1 MEKVLK
7 AMTRKV
13 LSLETELIQVKERS
27 SICNDAEDPKDKVS
41 EDVKDIESKI
51 EKQASGENISFDH
64 DEIKGTTSTPKD
76 KKNNVDKL
84 DSKIEMLNCKHC
96 NYSCKKRK
104 ISK

>member
-27 SICNDAEDPKDKVS
+27 SICNDAKDPKNKVS

-51 EKQASGENISFDH
+51 KKQTSGENLSFDH
-64 DEIKGTTSTPKD
+64 NEIKGTTSTPKD

-84 DSKIEMLNCKHC
+84 DS
-96 NYSCKKRK
+96 
-104 ISK
+104 